1 MTEPNTPTKNTNV
14 LVAVTSLFNEHR
26 LAYLA
31 QTLRTLSLWDVAYM
45 RIVVLTNDAGQ
56 LNNTRLRRL
65 CEESCSTRVFEI
77 RVISDLDNTW
87 RLTWSHK
94 NIIRSEFVPEE
105 SGFSHF
111 IYLEDDIELQDAN
124 FLYWLRSRE
133 ALRSKNLI
141 PSFLRLEYE
150 RLQAAWTAS
159 DAFWP
164 VFIPCQSYV
173 CLDELCWVSMPNPY
187 NPMFIMDR
195 ELAQEYVL
203 TRSFDE
209 LESSKVCDWGLAERA
224 AMGLCNENVP
234 DGFPHRYVVPVTK
247 SGWPLNSCQ
256 IFHIPSN
263 YAGNPRH
270 PLGRV
275 RIGELLAGINILKPK
290 VELESETFLDPS
302 RDLEGLT
309 SLRSVSWG
317 GCRAPETRTSAI
329 GDWTD
334 AVNLPVVSPEI
345 GNGFIVVTH
354 HDTILFYDFEA
365 CCLRQEPFGIAPI
378 NLIVSFTGE
387 RARLFAID
395 SDNKVNYVAF
405 GGAVHVRDDNMCEI
419 DRMFYIDNT
428 FSLSKYGKYLSANMN
443 GEINWHVDLCRE
455 WERFKTMRVDTIVG
469 MAWLRRE
476 DWIGENGEI
485 VSWHDQPFD
494 FGRERTWEASAL
506 AATIDKDALA
516 SRRAFKFFGSRIFLT
531 TVHHQAFVLSRGCDS
546 EPPTDLIIIDPDGSH
561 ARYNR
566 VI

>member
-1 MTEPNTPTKNTNV
+1 MTEPNTSTKNARV
-14 LVAVTSLFNEHR
+14 LVAVTSLFNERR

-31 QTLRTLSLWDVAYM
+31 QTLRALSLWDVDYM
-45 RIVVLTNDAGQ
+45 RIVVFTNDAGQ
-56 LNNTRLRRL
+56 LNNTRSRRL
-65 CEESCSTRVFEI
+65 CEESCGTRVLEI
-77 RVISDLDNTW
+77 RVITDLDDTW

-94 NIIRSEFVPEE
+94 NIIRSQFLAEE

-111 IYLEDDIELQDAN
+111 IYIEDDIELQEAN

-150 RLQAAWTAS
+150 PLQAAWTAS

-164 VFIPCQSYV
+164 VFIPCQPYV

-203 TRSFDE
+203 SRSFDE
-209 LESSKVCDWGLAERA
+209 SKSSEVCNWGRPERA

-234 DGFPHRYVVPVTK
+234 VGFPHRYVVPITE
-247 SGWPLNSCQ
+247 SGRPLNSCQ
-256 IFHIPSN
+256 IFHVPSN

-275 RIGELLAGINILKPK
+275 RINELFAGINILKPK
-290 VELESETFLDPS
+290 VETERETFRDKS
-302 RDLEGLT
+302 RDLEG
-309 SLRSVSWG
+309 SPRSVSWG
-317 GCRAPETRTSAI
+317 GHRVTETRTSAT
-329 GDWTD
+329 GDWTN
-334 AVNLPVVSPEI
+334 AVNLPVVLPEI
-345 GNGFIVVTH
+345 ENGFILVTH

-365 CCLRQEPFGIAPI
+365 CCLRQKPFGIAPI

-387 RARLFAID
+387 HARLFAID
-395 SDNKVNYVAF
+395 SDNKGNYVAF
-405 GGAVHVRDDNMCEI
+405 GGAVHECDDTMCEI
-419 DRMFYIDNT
+419 DRKFYVDNT
-428 FSLSKYGKYLSANMN
+428 ISLSQSGKYLSANMN
-443 GEINWHVDLCRE
+443 GEISWHADLCRE
-455 WERFKTMRVDTIVG
+455 WERFKTIRVDTIVG

-476 DWIGENGEI
+476 EWTGENGEI

-506 AATIDKDALA
+506 AATINKDELA
-516 SRRAFKFFGSRIFLT
+516 SRRTFKFGRSRIVLT
-531 TVHHQAFVLSRGCDS
+531 TVHHQAFVLSHGCHS
-546 EPPTDLIIIDPDGSH
+546 EPPKDLVIIDPDGSQT
-561 ARYNR
+561 RYR
-566 VI
+566 RII